1 MFQIKFFSQD
11 LTFSMQIHFDKG
23 KKYALLQ
30 ENQIFFPK
38 PQGYILYNSI
48 ISPPPLENHFFSPKV
63 PQPRPK
69 GPRVRG
75 DGFQGKGCALP
86 LGEKIFDF

>member
-48 ISPPPLENHFFSPKV
+48 ISPPLENHIVFPEGSAAEA
-63 PQPRPK
+63 RRAEGAGGW
-69 GPRVRG
+69 GP
-75 DGFQGKGCALP
+75 LP
-86 LGEKIFDF
+86 LDEKIFDF